1 MTPDRD
7 EALARDIR
15 SYCAEIG
22 QDQLLVQGPGG
33 NVSWKE
39 GSTLW
44 VKASG
49 TWLAHADD
57 TEIFIPVD
65 LQDLQQSIERQD
77 FSAKASILAQTEQR
91 PSIETMLHALMPH
104 RIVVH
109 LHAIDVLVQ
118 LVLRDA
124 NDRLAR
130 QLEERKDW
138 VFVDYNKPGAELA
151 AAVDEALRANPG
163 ANIVFLK
170 NHGIVLGGENI
181 DGIRGLL
188 ARTLDELQTFA
199 PCNTEAAPSAV
210 PEHDLA
216 KLGYAPSRDPCIHA
230 LSCDPVQIARLN
242 ENWALYPD
250 HVVFLGAEPSIWSP
264 ELKLSLQDQ
273 PGSERSPYIFVPGI
287 GTYEFEHATPAQKE
301 QMRCYSDVVNRLP
314 THLQTDTLSISD
326 IADLLDWDAEKF
338 RQGNN

>member
-49 TWLAHADD
+49 TWLAHAND

-65 LQDLQQSIERQD
+65 LRDLQQSIERQD
-77 FSAKASILAQTEQR
+77 FSAKASVLAETEKR

-104 RIVVH
+104 QIVVH

-130 QLEERKDW
+130 QLADHSDW
-138 VFVDYNKPGAELA
+138 VFVGYNKPGAELA
-151 AAVDEALRANPG
+151 AAVDNALRANPS

-170 NHGIVLGGENI
+170 NHGIVLGGESI
-181 DGIRGLL
+181 DEIRGLL
-188 ARTLDELQTFA
+188 ARILDELQTFA
-199 PCNTEAAPSAV
+199 PRNSEAVPSAV

-216 KLGYAPSRDPCIHA
+216 KLGYAPSKDPWIHA
-230 LSCDPVQIARLN
+230 LSCDAAQTARLR
-242 ENWALYPD
+242 ESWALYPD

-264 ELKLSLQDQ
+264 ARKLSLQDQ
-273 PGSERSPYIFVPGI
+273 PVSERPPYIFVPGI
-287 GTYEFEHATPAQKE
+287 GTYEFKHATPAQKE
-301 QMRCYSDVVNRLP
+301 QMRCYCDVISRLSP
-314 THLQTDTLSISD
+314 ELATDILSSSD
-326 IADLLDWDAEKF
+326 IAGLLDWDAEKF
-338 RQGNN
+338 RQSKN